1 MITVLIPG
9 PLTDVLY
16 IGDFDWSLACKRDKL
31 IFSSPRTWTQSL
43 SLNSQLFIRTDVDH
57 SCGTRAL
64 LLQRYR
70 SQRFLQCVPCRSDGS
85 TVQLCQR
92 QRRPTSSVLPRT
104 STVFMP
110 SFTFL
115 RLAFAVSFAHILI
128 VNSGV
133 SFYNG
138 LNHRLDP
145 PYFRLC
151 VTFPHRLRFL
161 SCFTLSK
168 VEILHVTL
176 LVKHVFLCMWVLTQS
191 S

>member
-9 PLTDVLY
+9 HLTDVLY
-16 IGDFDWSLACKRDKL
+16 IGDFDWSLAGKREKL

-43 SLNSQLFIRTDVDH
+43 LNSQLFIRTDVDH
-57 SCGTRAL
+57 SCGMRAL

-70 SQRFLQCVPCRSDGS
+70 SQRFLQCVLCRVCRSDGS
-85 TVQLCQR
+85 TVQLCQS

-145 PYFRLC
+145 PYFRL
-151 VTFPHRLRFL
+151 LRMRDVPTSSGGSFL
-161 SCFTLSK
+161 FYS
-168 VEILHVTL
+168 E
-176 LVKHVFLCMWVLTQS
+176 
-191 S
+191 